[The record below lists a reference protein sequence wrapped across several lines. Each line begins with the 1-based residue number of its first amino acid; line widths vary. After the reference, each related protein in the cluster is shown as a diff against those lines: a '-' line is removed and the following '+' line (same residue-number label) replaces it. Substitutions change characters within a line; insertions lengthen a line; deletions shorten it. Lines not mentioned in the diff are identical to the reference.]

1 MRDPAV
7 ARDGLLS
14 ALAGAIVCDRLPFG
28 RVQSILDRMPR
39 LIRLLLVVA
48 ALPIV
53 RAARVDAQQTVSPAV
68 RAEIQARAG
77 RYPLVAITI
86 FAHDS
91 ALLEFADSSYTGKAY
106 VAGTWMF
113 GPPVTVAE
121 ADSCPPYK
129 VLGRQIARVL
139 WRRGGKEADLKTVI
153 VRVRGVAGLDRF
165 SFADLYYAPSQLED
179 PWAGDPEKPSG
190 MRIRF
195 SRSIH

>member
-1 MRDPAV
+1 MMRFSGG
-7 ARDGLLS
+7 RNGLLS
-14 ALAGAIVCDRLPFG
+14 SLNGAIVFDWLPFS
-28 RVQSILDRMPR
+28 RVQAILEQMLR
-39 LIRLLLVVA
+39 LIRLALVVA

-53 RAARVDAQQTVSPAV
+53 RAARVDAQQTVSAAV

-106 VAGTWMF
+106 KAGKWMF

-121 ADSCPPYK
+121 ADRCPPYK
-129 VLGRQIARVL
+129 VLGRRIARVL

-153 VRVRGVAGLDRF
+153 VRVRGVAGVDRF
-165 SFADLYYAPSQLED
+165 SYADLYYASSELEGR
-179 PWAGDPEKPSG
+179 WEGDPEKPSG
-190 MRIRF
+190 VQSRF
-195 SRSIH
+195 SRNIH